1 MFEFVK
7 GLDRRSRLGLMLGV
21 TLILGLTI
29 WVGLKV
35 MVPDYRVLFNGLA
48 AQDAASMVEELDKL
62 KVPYK
67 LADDGTTI
75 LVDQSAVLQTRMK
88 LMGRDLPL
96 KGAVGFE
103 LFNQSDFGMTE
114 FAQRVNYQR
123 ALQGELTRTIKSL
136 SQVKDARVMLVLPE
150 KGLFKQAS
158 HKAKASVTVVTDP
171 RATLRP
177 DQVLGIQRLVSAS
190 APGITRE
197 DVMVL
202 DQHGVALSREAGAE
216 DDSSAQASG
225 RLDLKKETEAYLS
238 RKATHVL
245 EKLFGEGRAVAE
257 VDVVL
262 NPDKSQVTI
271 EDLIVPPGRMGQAPT
286 GVVIREKETV
296 SESGGGDAKAGDA
309 TPMGRVGRSQREV
322 EYAVGR
328 RVEQVV
334 SQSGSIR
341 KLQAVAVIRSP
352 LAAQELEQ
360 VRKTLAA
367 AVGAS
372 AERGDVVIVQVQAKF
387 EATEPPQASGA
398 SPLDAETPPHEAPSS
413 SSLTGSTDRP
423 THTASMLGDASALA
437 MAGIGIIILIA
448 ALTGRLHMVRGS
460 GPSRKELS
468 PHQRQAALEQV
479 RLWMAESGAGEKA
492 P

>member
-7 GLDRRSRLGLMLGV
+7 GLDRRSRMG
-21 TLILGLTI
+21 LILGAILILSLTI
-29 WVGLKV
+29 WVGFKV
-35 MVPDYRVLFNGLA
+35 LIPDYRVLFNGLA
-48 AQDAASMVEELDKL
+48 AQDASSMVEELDKL

-67 LADDGTTI
+67 LADDGSTI

-136 SQVKDARVMLVLPE
+136 SQVKEARVMLVLPE
-150 KGLFKQAS
+150 KGLFKQAA

-171 RATLRP
+171 GAALRA

-190 APGITRE
+190 APGIARE
-197 DVMVL
+197 DVMVM
-202 DQHGVALSREAGAE
+202 DQHGVALSREAGAD

-245 EKLFGEGRAVAE
+245 EKLYGEGQAVAE
-257 VDVVL
+257 IDVVL

-296 SESGGGDAKAGDA
+296 SESGGTEARTGDA
-309 TPMGRVGRSQREV
+309 TPGVRVGRSQREV

-334 SQSGSIR
+334 SQAGAIR

-372 AERGDVVIVQVQAKF
+372 AERGDVVIVQVQARS
-387 EATEPPQASGA
+387 EAEDRPPVLGAVPLDGTTPTPMTA
-398 SPLDAETPPHEAPSS
+398 SPASSTGQTSPLPLVPSMGGEA
-413 SSLTGSTDRP
+413 ST
-423 THTASMLGDASALA
+423 LA
-437 MAGIGIIILIA
+437 TVGLGIILLIA
-448 ALTGRLHMVRGS
+448 VAAWLLHVVTKSSVR
-460 GPSRKELS
+460 PHQMT
-468 PHQRQAALEQV
+468 PHQRQATLEQV
-479 RLWMAESGAGEKA
+479 RLWMAESSPGQNR